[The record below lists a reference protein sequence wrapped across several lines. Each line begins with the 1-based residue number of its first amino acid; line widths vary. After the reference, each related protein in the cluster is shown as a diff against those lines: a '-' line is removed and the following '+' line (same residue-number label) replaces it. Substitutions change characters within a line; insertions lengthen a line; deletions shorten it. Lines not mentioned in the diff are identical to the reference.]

1 MLISKYNPE
10 SFNRI
15 DVSEETLQ
23 QISNYITLNT
33 GFSFFSFVIR
43 EIYPIT
49 ESRIYTFDNYNDS
62 WRTLY
67 EKNKLWKIDPVIFYK
82 PMPQVEYAVWDSLF
96 FKGHEEI
103 WAYGVEYGYQSG
115 ITFGM
120 PLPQGYHSILSLSNM
135 SHSITPKE
143 ISLAQSYFSK
153 ICVKIINSIILNAE
167 SPITFNKSNITLT
180 KRELMILMFS
190 VDGMTSHEIAAKIFI
205 SKSTVDFHMLNI
217 IKKLNCKNKFQAI
230 SKALIMGLI

>member
-23 QISNYITLNT
+23 KISDYITLNT

-43 EIYPIT
+43 NIYPIT
-49 ESRIYTFDNYNDS
+49 ESKIYTFDNYNPS
-62 WRTLY
+62 WRYIY
-67 EKNKLWKIDPVIFYK
+67 EKNKLWKIDPVILYNPK
-82 PMPQVEYAVWDSLF
+82 HQIEYAVWDSVF

-115 ITFGM
+115 ITFCL
-120 PLPQGYHSILSLSNM
+120 PLPQGYHSILSLANM

-143 ISLAQSYFSK
+143 ISRAQNYFSK
-153 ICVKIINSIILNAE
+153 ICTMIINSIILDSE
-167 SPITFNKSNITLT
+167 SPIAFNKNNISLT
-180 KRELMILMFS
+180 KKELLILMFS
-190 VDGMTSHEIAAKIFI
+190 VDGMTSNEIADKIFL